1 MTQRS
6 TADCIALVIAEL
18 VKGRTTIGNLCLA
31 MGAPPSRSDRVQV
44 YLKPLRAAGLV
55 RIAAWLTQ
63 QTPVLE
69 WQTAPFALPDEPR
82 PERRRPKRKTD
93 RRLSEAGRAN
103 LAAVRKMNRQAV
115 PLGPNSVFALAV
127 A

>member
-1 MTQRS
+1 MKRS
-6 TADCIALVIAEL
+6 PADLMAMVVAEL
-18 VKGRTTIGNLCLA
+18 LKGPATIGNLCLA

-55 RIAAWLTQ
+55 RISAWLTQ

-69 WQTAPFALPDEPR
+69 WQSAPFALPDEPR

-93 RRLSEAGRAN
+93 RRLSVAGRAN
-103 LAAVRKMNRQAV
+103 LAATRKMNRQAV
-115 PLGPNSVFALAV
+115 PLGPNSVFALA
-127 A
+127 AA